1 MGHTGRLVEGS
12 YIYKQIGGG
21 IVQVWPFFLDEKSS
35 PDPFQPGFGGLIPL
49 RPIQCSGFGCIQ
61 GGPIVSLPCAHT
73 STCTPLQH
81 SLVLYMHC
89 LSMWDAPRLPC
100 TPALL
105 ARRYMYTTSCPHMR
119 QNFPYKGYPARI
131 GAVRSIQSRQYGFL
145 PLRWVGPYR
154 YPRYGFGSKNSG
166 LPFFFVCSSV
176 RGQ

>member
-131 GAVRSIQSRQYGFL
+131 GAVRSIQSRQYYAYSESLTEFAHL
-145 PLRWVGPYR
+145 LRCGAAGRCLRCAWR
-154 YPRYGFGSKNSG
+154 
-166 LPFFFVCSSV
+166 
-176 RGQ
+176 